1 MEKAVGFTTL
11 FYLYN
16 YMNYKELYFQQKKLN
31 KFAWGQYYQ
40 IRNQLYSI
48 QLEIYNKVKNIV
60 MCPVCLCIIKKENL
74 DTTPCGCNYCK
85 LCLKELKEN
94 STDKYVECLKCD
106 KTIYCKND
114 LKLF

>member
-1 MEKAVGFTTL
+1 
-11 FYLYN
+11 
-16 YMNYKELYFQQKKLN
+16 
-31 KFAWGQYYQ
+31 
-40 IRNQLYSI
+40 
-48 QLEIYNKVKNIV
+48 